1 VDKSE
6 AEYEISIINA
16 EAEAQA
22 IIIENNAKTQI
33 IHDTISYQGWGFQ
46 HADSMINFTTRQNL
60 LDYVFYLNVMNLNK
74 KLGTKLFVGLDSTI
88 LNM

>member
-1 VDKSE
+1 
-6 AEYEISIINA
+6 
-16 EAEAQA
+16 
-22 IIIENNAKTQI
+22 
-33 IHDTISYQGWGFQ
+33 
-46 HADSMINFTTRQNL
+46 MINFTTRQNL